1 MSNAIHEVFVYLCVK
16 DADAAVDFYSE
27 AFGATEIFRLT
38 EPSGRIG
45 HIELNFGETIVMLS
59 EEFPELEVLAPKSS
73 DNHASQVHLHVENCD
88 KMAES
93 AISNGAR
100 MINEPQDH
108 FYGERSCKLED
119 PFGHLWLIGHTIEKV
134 TPEEMQCRYTAL
146 FTQ

>member
-27 AFGATEIFRLT
+27 
-38 EPSGRIG
+38 
-45 HIELNFGETIVMLS
+45 
-59 EEFPELEVLAPKSS
+59 EFPELEVLAPKSS
-73 DNHASQVHLHVENCD
+73 VNHASQVHLHVENCD

-93 AISNGAR
+93 AISKGAR

-134 TPEEMQCRYTAL
+134 TQEEMQRRYTAL